1 MLVFLGACYVALA
14 EARLSGL
21 GLMEVEIHHRI
32 HQEAQKY
39 KMTLG
44 SCIYNVCG
52 GCLIKLLGSFG
63 SR

>member
-14 EARLSGL
+14 EARISGL
-21 GLMEVEIHHRI
+21 GLMEVGIHHWT

-52 GCLIKLLGSFG
+52 GLFNQII
-63 SR
+63 R